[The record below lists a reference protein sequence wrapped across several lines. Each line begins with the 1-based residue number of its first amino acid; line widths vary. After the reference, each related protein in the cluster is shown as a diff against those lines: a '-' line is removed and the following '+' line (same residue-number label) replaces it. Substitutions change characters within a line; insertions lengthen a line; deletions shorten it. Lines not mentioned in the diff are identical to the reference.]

1 MVRVTIS
8 ATAVDGL
15 EAMRAPQRQAAE

>member
-1 MVRVTIS
+1 VRVTIS